1 MTFLKGGRMLT
12 PPTEFLNSDILKF
25 HFDFSFSFGSQVAS
39 VLRTLL
45 RLRCFPMWIE
55 PYMKHLCCAT

>member
-25 HFDFSFSFGSQVAS
+25 HFDFHFRLDLKLQVCSEPYCVSVAS
-39 VLRTLL
+39 Q
-45 RLRCFPMWIE
+45 CG
-55 PYMKHLCCAT
+55 